1 MNFFP
6 GDGFLVE
13 PNSVV
18 KFSVIS
24 FCPQVTCKSRQVIE
38 SLGEA
43 GVGNAL
49 TSVAVGCGSGVI
61 VAGALTFDEAQAVK
75 MSNPSSGRANIVF
88 IGNI

>member
-1 MNFFP
+1 M
-6 GDGFLVE
+6 
-13 PNSVV
+13 

-24 FCPQVTCKSRQVIE
+24 FCPQVTCKSRQITE

-49 TSVAVGCGSGVI
+49 TSVAVGRGSGVI

-75 MSNPSSGRANIVF
+75 MSNPIRGRTNIFF
-88 IGNI
+88 I